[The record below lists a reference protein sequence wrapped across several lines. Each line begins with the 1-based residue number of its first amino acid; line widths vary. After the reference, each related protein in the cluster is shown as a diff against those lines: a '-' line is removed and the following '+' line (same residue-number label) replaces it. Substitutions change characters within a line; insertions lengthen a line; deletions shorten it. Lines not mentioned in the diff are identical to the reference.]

1 MLIKDKLFYFFGK
14 KYHNKMHTTLTA
26 FGRSTLTS
34 SPYSRKMLQSADKA
48 CTLVQTKMS
57 DVTDRSR
64 LESIVQMLRM
74 NTSASIGEIAETFHV
89 SQMTIRRDIQKLVE
103 AGQVIRIPGGA
114 RIEHWRGAER
124 SFFERLQKMSH
135 AKRSIGTAASALVR
149 DGESV
154 VLDSGTTTL
163 YVARELRVR
172 KNVVVF
178 TFSLAV
184 LEELTSAEDIRVELT
199 GGVYRA
205 SSHDLIG
212 HAVAKSL
219 TSIYADV
226 VIFGAAAVSFSRGVM
241 VHDPDA
247 QRELLQSGKRKI
259 LVVDSSKIGTE
270 ATYRLCGIDDCDL
283 ILTDKGISSE
293 SLARL
298 RQIAEVQVAE

>member
-1 MLIKDKLFYFFGK
+1 
-14 KYHNKMHTTLTA
+14 
-26 FGRSTLTS
+26 
-34 SPYSRKMLQSADKA
+34 
-48 CTLVQTKMS
+48 MS
-57 DVTDRSR
+57 EITERSR
-64 LESIVQMLRM
+64 LDSIVEMLKI
-74 NTSASIGEIAETFHV
+74 NTSASISEIAETCHV
-89 SQMTIRRDIQKLVE
+89 SQMTIRRDLQKLVE

-163 YVARELRVR
+163 YVARELRAR
-172 KNVVVF
+172 RNVVIF

-184 LEELTSAEDIRVELT
+184 LEELASAEGIRVELT

-212 HAVAKSL
+212 HAVGKSL
-219 TSIYADV
+219 TSIYADT
-226 VIFGAAAVSFSRGVM
+226 VIFGAAAISFTRGVM

-247 QRELLQSGKRKI
+247 QRELLQAGKRKI
-259 LVVDSSKIGTE
+259 LAVDSSKIGTE
-270 ATYRLCGIDDCDL
+270 ATYRLCGIEDCDL
-283 ILTDKGISSE
+283 ILTDKDISAE
-293 SLARL
+293 DLVRL
-298 RQIAEVQVAE
+298 RRIAQVQVAE